1 MYNLFLDD
9 VRIPKNVTLY
19 DNDPI
24 YNELNWIIVRS
35 HNELMD
41 YIKKNGIPKLISF
54 DHDLAD
60 VHYLHQNN
68 INYKEIS
75 VYEKTGYDSLKWVCY
90 YTLNNKLKLPI
101 MLFHTA
107 NSVGKKNMIFFYK
120 TFIKH
125 YPELL

>member
-19 DNDPI
+19 DNNPI
-24 YNELNWIIVRS
+24 YNELNWVIVRS
-35 HNELMD
+35 HDELVD
-41 YIKKNGIPKLISF
+41 YILKNGIPNLISF

-60 VHYLHQNN
+60 YHYSYQDN
-68 INYKEIS
+68 IDYNEVNK
-75 VYEKTGYDSLKWVCY
+75 YEKTGYESLKWVCY
-90 YTLNNKLKLPI
+90 YTLDNNLKLPK

-107 NSVGKKNMIFFYK
+107 NSVGKKNMIGFYK
-120 TFIKH
+120 NFIKH